1 MERIKESV
9 SEEAT
14 MDSSSEERIRINYVK
29 KEEENSIYKAQEVGE
44 GGTVWEFPGTEN
56 QYAWNK
62 EMERLMKTK
71 SGQRQN
77 RRPDYTEL
85 CMLY

>member
-44 GGTVWEFPGTEN
+44 GGTV
-56 QYAWNK
+56 
-62 EMERLMKTK
+62 
-71 SGQRQN
+71 
-77 RRPDYTEL
+77 
-85 CMLY
+85 